1 MIQPDKLRQF
11 NVKEIPPAVFQAW
24 ETHRHFVTM
33 SSFAAES
40 IGVRFLEGV
49 KPDTIALG
57 FFRSMLENGGTDK
70 DMDWLIANDVVEQ
83 AANSFWNVAV
93 DEYANGGWS

>member
-11 NVKEIPPAVFQAW
+11 NTREIPYSVNIAW
-24 ETHRHFVTM
+24 EKHQAFVSA
-33 SSFAAES
+33 SSLAAHS
-40 IGVRFLEGV
+40 VGVRFLEGV

-70 DMDWLIANDVVEQ
+70 DRDWLIANDVVEQ

-93 DEYANGGWS
+93 DEYASRAF

>member
-11 NVKEIPPAVFQAW
+11 NTREIPYSVNIAW
-24 ETHRHFVTM
+24 EKHQAFVSA
-33 SSFAAES
+33 SSLAAHS
-40 IGVRFLEGV
+40 VGVRFLDGV
-49 KPDTIALG
+49 KPDTITLG

-70 DMDWLIANDVVEQ
+70 DRDWLIANDVVEQ

-93 DEYANGGWS
+93 EGYANGGWS

>member
-11 NVKEIPPAVFQAW
+11 NTREIPYSVNIAW
-24 ETHRHFVTM
+24 EKHQAFVSA
-33 SSFAAES
+33 SSLAAHS
-40 IGVRFLEGV
+40 VGVRFLEGV

-70 DMDWLIANDVVEQ
+70 DLDWLIANDVVEQ

-93 DEYANGGWS
+93 DEYATGGWS

>member
-11 NVKEIPPAVFQAW
+11 NTREIPYSVNIAW
-24 ETHRHFVTM
+24 EKHQAFVSA
-33 SSFAAES
+33 SSLAAHS
-40 IGVRFLEGV
+40 VGVRFLEGV

-70 DMDWLIANDVVEQ
+70 DLDWLIANDVVEQ

-93 DEYANGGWS
+93 GEYASRAF